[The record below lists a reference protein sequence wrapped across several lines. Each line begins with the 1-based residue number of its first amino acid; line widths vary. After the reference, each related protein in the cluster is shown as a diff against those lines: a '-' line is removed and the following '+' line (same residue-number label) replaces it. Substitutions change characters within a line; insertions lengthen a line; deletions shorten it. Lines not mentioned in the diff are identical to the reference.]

1 MGRMGDG
8 AREGE
13 DGGGE
18 VARRRQDRASA
29 SARSTGGDA
38 SERKNLEKKER
49 YGLDREENKIQGQ
62 FRQKK
67 KKNLKASKIFFISQ
81 KR

>member
-67 KKNLKASKIFFISQ
+67 KKLESEQNLFH
-81 KR
+81 

>member
-29 SARSTGGDA
+29 SARSTGG
-38 SERKNLEKKER
+38 LGKKTW
-49 YGLDREENKIQGQ
+49 
-62 FRQKK
+62 K
-67 KKNLKASKIFFISQ
+67 KKNGMVWIERKTKSKGNFG
-81 KR
+81 KKKT